1 MTDSLFNCLINDARQ
16 CPIIVNGVV
25 CQVPVQLSV
34 AAALLY
40 LGHLAIRAH
49 PVSGEL
55 RAPFCHMG
63 VCFECLVSIDGQPK
77 QRACLHQVTPNM
89 SIDTVSAGLN

>member
-1 MTDSLFNCLINDARQ
+1 MTDSLFRNWLEGAPQ
-16 CPIIVNGVV
+16 CPILVNGVE
-25 CQVPVQLSV
+25 CRVPIQLSV

-49 PVSGEL
+49 PVSGEP

-63 VCFECLVSIDGQPK
+63 ACFDCLVTIDGQPK
-77 QRACLHQVTPNM
+77 QRACLAQVTPNM
-89 SIDTVSAGLN
+89 NINTVTAGPN